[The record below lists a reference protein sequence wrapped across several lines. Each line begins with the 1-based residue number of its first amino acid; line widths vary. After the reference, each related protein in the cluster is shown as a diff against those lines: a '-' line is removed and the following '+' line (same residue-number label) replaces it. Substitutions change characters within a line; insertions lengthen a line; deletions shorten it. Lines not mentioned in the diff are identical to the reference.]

1 MLFEAN
7 VMVYALVAF
16 GLYLKQSTVNPIR
29 VNPDLVPKV
38 VKNTKKCAR
47 IGCSAT
53 LAAIKCQYK
62 VEII

>member
-38 VKNTKKCAR
+38 VKNTKMCVR
-47 IGCSAT
+47 VRRSAT
-53 LAAIKCQYK
+53 LAAIKCEYK
-62 VEII
+62 VEIV